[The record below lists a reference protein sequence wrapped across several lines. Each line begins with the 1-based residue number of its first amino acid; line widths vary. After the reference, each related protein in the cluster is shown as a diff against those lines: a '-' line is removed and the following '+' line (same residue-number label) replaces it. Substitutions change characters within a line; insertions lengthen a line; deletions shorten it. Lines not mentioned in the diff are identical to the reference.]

1 MRPSSEAAV
10 NHKDPKARRRTER
23 RGAGRVHTT
32 RYPGPAARLQISA
45 AYSPGLGGVTVPRAL
60 RSPPIPGQQ
69 SAPGQ
74 PARGLEYLAVHET
87 RPDALAY
94 AAAGPASYPVT
105 TPELR
110 AVARG

>member
-1 MRPSSEAAV
+1 MRPSSGAAV
-10 NHKDPKARRRTER
+10 NHKTQGHEDARSV
-23 RGAGRVHTT
+23 AGRDRVHTT